1 MKTLT
6 SLYFLCA
13 FVLLIEMTISSSINA
28 RDLKQVSSSMS
39 LLKDLELDINTKLRL
54 LILVYDML
62 ESNNNGH
69 DRTALLNAHAH
80 KKSKNTR
87 F

>member
-1 MKTLT
+1 MKTVT

-13 FVLLIEMTISSSINA
+13 FILLIEMTISSSNA

-39 LLKDLELDINTKLRL
+39 LLKDLELDKNTKLRL

-62 ESNNNGH
+62 ESNNNDH
-69 DRTALLNAHAH
+69 ERTALLNAHAH

>member
-1 MKTLT
+1 MKTVT

-13 FVLLIEMTISSSINA
+13 FVLLIEMTISSSSNA

-39 LLKDLELDINTKLRL
+39 LLRDLELDKNTKLRL
-54 LILVYDML
+54 LILVCDML
-62 ESNNNGH
+62 ESNNNDH

-80 KKSKNTR
+80 
-87 F
+87 

>member
-1 MKTLT
+1 MKTVT
-6 SLYFLCA
+6 SLYFVCA
-13 FVLLIEMTISSSINA
+13 FILLIKTTISSNA
-28 RDLKQVSSSMS
+28 HDLKQVSSSMS
-39 LLKDLELDINTKLRL
+39 FLKDLELDINTKLRL

-62 ESNNNGH
+62 ESNNNH

-80 KKSKNTR
+80 KKRKNTR